1 MQHATETRNATD
13 NPATID
19 TIAPG
24 DERYAAARSTL
35 YSLLSTWLRFPW
47 EEFHELAVAGELA
60 PAARECLA
68 ALPYDVEDLD
78 RSLADLEKVDPN
90 YDEFQ
95 SAYVGLF
102 DVGAGG
108 PPCPL
113 YGGHWVGDRQ
123 KVMEEALRFYRFF
136 GLTTAAHE
144 KDLPDHLATELEFL
158 HFLTFKEL
166 EALRGGGDTG
176 SPRRA
181 ERDFLVRH
189 PVRWMPLALKK
200 LGTIEVPPFWHAVMR
215 LTAGYCKADAAY
227 LIASEGPLQD

>member
-1 MQHATETRNATD
+1 MQNAAENVT
-13 NPATID
+13 TIES
-19 TIAPG
+19 IAPG
-24 DERYAAARSTL
+24 GERHAAARSTL
-35 YSLLSTWLRFPW
+35 YSLLSAWLRFPW
-47 EEFHELAVAGELA
+47 EEFHELAMSGELV
-60 PAARECLA
+60 PAAEECLA
-68 ALPYDVEDLD
+68 ALPYRVEHMEQA
-78 RSLADLEKVDPN
+78 LADLGKVEKN

-136 GLTTAAHE
+136 GLTTAKQE

-166 EALRGGGDTG
+166 EALRAGSDTG
-176 SPRRA
+176 SQRRA
-181 ERDFLVRH
+181 VRDFLIRH
-189 PVRWMPLALKK
+189 PLRWMPLALKK
-200 LGTIEVPPFWHAVMR
+200 LDTIEAPPFWHGLLR
-215 LTAGYCKADAAY
+215 LTVAYCKADAAY
-227 LIASEGPLQD
+227 LTAAEGPIQE